1 MPSPSL
7 AVVAPIAEAAADHPR
22 GVEILQGDLFDVG
35 LAALLQ
41 LVQYESLSGW
51 LEVARRGVITL
62 HKGQATDARCG
73 ALRGLYAVR
82 ELLFHRGGRFSLRRG
97 ATEPAPGGVVENVTF
112 ALMDAYRMRDE
123 FARVSDCT
131 FRPAPAR
138 PWPGGDAPLD
148 HVVARCDGRR
158 TLAQALQAAG
168 EPWTPVID
176 PLLQAIADGRL
187 ERADAVTHL
196 RDDLPASEDFFE
208 LVDRG
213 RDLMRQGEHR
223 SAHAVLLRA
232 LAMRPDDRVVQQN
245 LRALAQRLQQS

>member
-7 AVVAPIAEAAADHPR
+7 AVVATVAEIAEHPR

-41 LVQYESLSGW
+41 LAQYESLSGW

-62 HKGQATDARCG
+62 HKGQATGARCG
-73 ALRGLYAVR
+73 ELRGLYALR

-131 FRPAPAR
+131 FRPASAR
-138 PWPGGDAPLD
+138 PWPAGDAPLD
-148 HVVARCDGRR
+148 RVVARCDGRR

-176 PLLQAIADGRL
+176 PLLHAIAEGRL
-187 ERADAVTHL
+187 ERADVIPL
-196 RDDLPASEDFFE
+196 RDEVPATEDFFE

-232 LAMRPDDRVVQQN
+232 LAQRPDDRVVQQN